1 MIHTYN
7 QWKKKK
13 LLLLKMTTSNNI
25 LEQCLEFNNIPCII
39 YDCSLMNE
47 VEISKAWETDK
58 YDIRGI
64 IVGGSITPDAIY
76 PAFPTHI
83 LEEVDKVL
91 GICYGCEVLAEM
103 LGSTIIECN
112 HPVGET
118 GSVIITLKN
127 DILFKGLDLSLD
139 WAVTM
144 NHDMMIKKLPNDCEL
159 IASTELTPIA
169 GFHHYKKKWWGL
181 QFHPEKDW
189 LGSIIF
195 KNFYDL

>member
-7 QWKKKK
+7 QWKNKK

-25 LEQCLEFNNIPCII
+25 LENCLEFNNIPYII

-47 VEISKAWETDK
+47 NEISEAWDSDK
-58 YDIRGI
+58 HIISGI

-83 LEEVDKVL
+83 LNDVNKVL
-91 GICYGCEVLAEM
+91 GICYGCEVLGEI
-103 LGSTIIECN
+103 LGSSVVECN
-112 HPVGET
+112 PPVGEIGT
-118 GSVIITLKN
+118 VIITIK
-127 DILFKGLDLSLD
+127 DDEIFKGLDLSLD
-139 WAVTM
+139 WSVTM
-144 NHDMMIKKLPNDCEL
+144 NHNMMLENLPENCNI

-169 GFHHYKKKWWGL
+169 GFHYRKRNWWGL

-195 KNFYDL
+195 KNFYYI